1 MRSHRTPRLLV
12 AALVVL
18 LSLQLGSRCSGSGG
32 GFNDPQKPLAG
43 VHVEPVQVFYFSG
56 GYFLQV
62 DVQVSTGVPLQAFD
76 LTLEWNTDVLEEIS
90 TVPGA
95 GFDDDGQFFGS
106 VDVDPVLGRAHFADL
121 RHGSTGTTGEV
132 TVASVWLLAASGGTA
147 NVSVEGTLAS
157 SAGVPFKFFSNDD
170 GTFPLT
176 P

>member
-1 MRSHRTPRLLV
+1 MSSHRTPRGLV
-12 AALVVL
+12 TALVVL
-18 LSLQLGSRCSGSGG
+18 LALQLGSSCG
-32 GFNDPQKPLAG
+32 GFDDPQTPLAG
-43 VHVEPVQVFYFSG
+43 VHVDPVQVFYFSG

-62 DVQVSTGVPLQAFD
+62 EVAVSTGVPLQAFD
-76 LTLEWNTDVLEEIS
+76 LTLEWNTDVLEQVS
-90 TVPGA
+90 TVPGT
-95 GFDDDGQFFGS
+95 FDDDGQFFGS

-132 TVASVWLLAASGGTA
+132 TVASVWLLAPSGGTA

-157 SAGVPFKFFSNDD
+157 NAGTPFKFFTNND